1 MSEEKSHPCPTCQGK
16 KVIEGIC
23 ETSPE
28 WKGPDNED
36 GMICTPEGLCP
47 TCGGSGV
54 ELDD

>member
-1 MSEEKSHPCPTCQGK
+1 MSEDKSHPCPTCQGK